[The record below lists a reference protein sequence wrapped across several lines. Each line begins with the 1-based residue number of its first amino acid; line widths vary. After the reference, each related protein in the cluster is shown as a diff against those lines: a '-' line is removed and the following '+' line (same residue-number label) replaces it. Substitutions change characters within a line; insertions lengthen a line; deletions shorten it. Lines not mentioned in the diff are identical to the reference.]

1 MQMNNP
7 LQMKKSIENED
18 LVKRLYESATLKL
31 NPKERRLQQI
41 SNLMSIA
48 DDPSSEAERKEVERI
63 IDEIFP

>member
-1 MQMNNP
+1 MNNP
-7 LQMKKSIENED
+7 LQMKKSIENDD

>member
-1 MQMNNP
+1 MNNP